1 MFNLLYLTLMWKI
14 NVSDGLLVI
23 CSWLSLYWFFSIT
36 HAFKFTKWSPIPSP
50 HRLNATLN
58 SSSVYN
64 TVCKQARSSDCLNAV
79 CKPSFYWLGH
89 SVYAND
95 TVHSDVR
102 LNAMLLDV
110 WEAKADQDIYILVRL
125 QT

>member
-36 HAFKFTKWSPIPSP
+36 HAFKFTKWSPLPSP
-50 HRLNATLN
+50 HR
-58 SSSVYN
+58 
-64 TVCKQARSSDCLNAV
+64 LNAV

-110 WEAKADQDIYILVRL
+110 WEANADQDIYILVRL